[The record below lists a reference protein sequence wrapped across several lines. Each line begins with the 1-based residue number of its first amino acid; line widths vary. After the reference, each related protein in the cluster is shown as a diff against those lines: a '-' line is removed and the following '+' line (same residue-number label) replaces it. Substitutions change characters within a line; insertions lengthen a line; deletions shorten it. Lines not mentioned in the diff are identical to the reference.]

1 MRLLYRLVMLGVLR
15 ILLLE
20 HFSWAAVFYHAGF
33 ARMRVG
39 ANCFWK
45 FRPA

>member
-1 MRLLYRLVMLGVLR
+1 MPDVLR
-15 ILLLE
+15 IMLLE